1 MIELRGVRKSFGTQ
15 GVLDGVDLT
24 IPDGKITV
32 LLGRSGSGK
41 SVTLKHLIGLIRP
54 DAGQVLVDGEDIS
67 RLVGTDLNRARLK
80 FGMLFQDAALFDSM
94 TVRENVAFPLVE
106 HARLSRAAID
116 ARVSAAL
123 AQVEL
128 SGAED
133 KMPSQL
139 SGGMKKRVGLARAT
153 IMEPRIV
160 LYDEPTSGLDPIMAD
175 AIHGLIARTQAER
188 GVTSFVIS
196 HDVDLAM
203 RLADQVAVLFRGKI
217 LVAGTP
223 AEVREHDDPFV
234 RQFLAKSSGGPIA
247 QEEW

>member
-1 MIELRGVRKSFGTQ
+1 MIELRGVRKTFGAQ
-15 GVLDGVDLT
+15 VVLDGIDLT
-24 IPDGKITV
+24 VPDGKITV

-54 DAGQVLVDGEDIS
+54 DAGEVLVDGEDIS
-67 RLVGTDLNRARLK
+67 RLAGSDLNRVRLK
-80 FGMLFQDAALFDSM
+80 FGMLFQEAALFDSM

-106 HARLSRAAID
+106 HARLSRAEID
-116 ARVSAAL
+116 ARVDRAL
-123 AQVEL
+123 AQVDL
-128 SGAED
+128 AGAED
-133 KMPSQL
+133 KLPAHL
-139 SGGMKKRVGLARAT
+139 SGGMKKRVGLARAM

-175 AIHGLIARTQAER
+175 AIHHLIARTQADH

-217 LVAGTP
+217 LIAGTP
-223 AEVREHDDPFV
+223 DEVRAHDDPFV
-234 RQFLAKSSGGPIA
+234 RQFVAKSSGGPFA
-247 QEEW
+247 QEER